1 MALSEAAR
9 AFLAERRFATLA
21 TINPDGTPQQ
31 TVMWYE
37 LRGDHVVMNTARRR
51 KKDQNM
57 LHDPR
62 ISICVE
68 DEYRYVA
75 IAGVAEL
82 IQDQVVAQSDIAA
95 LALRY
100 EGPERAA
107 AMVRDNFS
115 RQERITFLLTV
126 ANADVHGFEG

>member
-1 MALSEAAR
+1 VALSEAAR

-115 RQERITFLLTV
+115 RQERITFLLAV